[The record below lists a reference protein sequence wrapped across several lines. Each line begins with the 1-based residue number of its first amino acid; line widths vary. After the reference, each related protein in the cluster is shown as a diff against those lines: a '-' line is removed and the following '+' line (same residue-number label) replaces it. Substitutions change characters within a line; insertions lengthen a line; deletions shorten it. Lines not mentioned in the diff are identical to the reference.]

1 LTINAGQA
9 QAAAQR
15 AAYFKNLEGDRLMS
29 AIQARAGAGGSDPT
43 VLNIIASAMAQK
55 SYNIQSTL
63 YSGEEKARAF
73 KMQAAGKR
81 YDAALAMDDAKAARR
96 SYRFASLAPLADS
109 AAKSLYSKYWPSDTM
124 PKSGAPLPDVSTF
137 DMTRYEP

>member
-1 LTINAGQA
+1 
-9 QAAAQR
+9 
-15 AAYFKNLEGDRLMS
+15 
-29 AIQARAGAGGSDPT
+29 

-73 KMQAAGKR
+73 KMQATGKR
-81 YDAALAMDDAKAARR
+81 YDAALAMDDAKASRR
-96 SYRFASLAPLADS
+96 SYRFASLSPLAES
-109 AAKSLYSKYWPSDTM
+109 GASMFEKYWPKDTM